1 MAPDTPTAAK
11 RSKQAPCTAA
21 SLPEEI
27 LSEILLLL
35 PSRYIL
41 RFRAVCRSWAALL
54 SSPAFKDV
62 YAVKAHARARRMDK
76 FVVFAP
82 SPNANGSM
90 AVYSCARG
98 ASVADPLLTVD
109 RVRVDFM
116 CLSSKP
122 CHGTMLFSD
131 TRSGVYWVCNP
142 STGECVPLPK
152 QRRGLMESS
161 AGLVYDDRTKERKVV
176 HLFKDMTHFGC
187 DIYALC
193 NPTQQWRPANQDVQL
208 LGFNILKFVLGTE
221 DSVTK
226 VPPVF
231 ANGCLH
237 WLAYPAYM
245 DTPDGQDAI
254 LCFSVDTE
262 TFTRLNAPSSVHL
275 AAEYKEL
282 DENLPAVPMHLAEL
296 EGSLCLVHD
305 LRGRGQGRSWLDV
318 WMLRD
323 HVANEWSLDYRI
335 VVTPLLARDVHSPRF
350 ITVLGSSSDG
360 DSCAGNEQEKKKI
373 LIATSQHQV
382 HAYDPKEGDIQLVFS
397 APKTNIRI
405 GQKEAAAALWLGLY
419 EDNVVQVEG
428 ANRRDKEV
436 LSAVTKI
443 LARLPVK
450 SIAHSMLV
458 CRQWRSLIESESFI
472 ISHMSMKRPKRIL
485 MASNGRARRA
495 FFEFTSVGN
504 WLQAASPALADTL
517 VNDKVMCSK
526 PCHGLNLISTNTDDF
541 LCNPC
546 TGAIKCLGR
555 HGKSHFT
562 SAGHQR
568 RHAFSVGRNIGFG
581 FDQSTGEHVAVEIG
595 YINGTLACVIKTSSE
610 KQWTC
615 IGKPPRMV
623 SDMPPA
629 HVDGTLYWTS
639 EPGHERVIVALDIS
653 TREFNILPCE
663 PSLKNDRRH
672 AFLVELKGML
682 SLVAVD
688 ASAGEMVIW
697 TMPKNM
703 SSWVGAYK
711 ICLDEHPDY
720 SLAKG
725 QVVMPVEIDDGND
738 GRILLNTGRA
748 LGYYDAKTGELDS
761 MYSLDQLKLPRSSLA
776 FPVLCQESLARI
788 QDDELP
794 IRVAPSVCDE
804 GCRPCEHPDHAD
816 TTLGQGRLLLLK
828 CEADACLDVG
838 DVYRSCCR
846 RLLCWSCQSRCI
858 EHCQTQT
865 FALRPDPVLPTHGPN
880 LVWNRLGPD
889 ASLPF
894 CHPSVPGPEYCYY
907 FPIVEGDVVRHVFM
921 SIRDYIQ
928 GKQWCRFAE
937 CGYRTEGDA
946 VKETWVRRYLKP

>member
-1 MAPDTPTAAK
+1 MAADTSTASK
-11 RSKQAPCTAA
+11 RIKRAPSTAA

-27 LSEILLLL
+27 VSEILLLL
-35 PSRYIL
+35 PSSSIL

-54 SSPAFKDV
+54 SSPAFKDA
-62 YAVKAHARARRMDK
+62 YAAKARARARRMDK

-82 SPNANGSM
+82 SPNANWSM
-90 AVYSCARG
+90 AAYSCARG
-98 ASVADPLLTVD
+98 ASVADPLFTVD

-122 CHGTMLFSD
+122 CHGAMLFSD
-131 TRSGVYWVCNP
+131 TRSGAYWVCNP
-142 STGECVPLPK
+142 STGECVPLPE
-152 QRRGLMESS
+152 QRRGLMQSS

-176 HLFKDMTHFGC
+176 HLFKDTTHFGC
-187 DIYALC
+187 EIYALC
-193 NPTQQWRPANQDVQL
+193 NPAQRWRPAKHDVQL
-208 LGFNILKFVLGTE
+208 LGFNILKFALGTE

-237 WLAYPAYM
+237 WLAYPANL

-296 EGSLCLVHD
+296 EGSLCVVHD
-305 LRGRGQGRSWLDV
+305 LRRRGQGRSWLDV

-323 HVANEWSLDYRI
+323 HFTNEWSLDYRI
-335 VVTPLLARDVHSPRF
+335 AVTPPLARDVHSPRF

-382 HAYDPKEGDIQLVFS
+382 HTYNPDKGDIELVFS
-397 APKTNIRI
+397 APETNIRI

-419 EDNVVQVEG
+419 EDNLARVERG
-428 ANRRDKEV
+428 NRRDKEV
-436 LSAVTKI
+436 LSALSKI
-443 LARLPVK
+443 IARLPVK

-458 CRQWRSLIESESFI
+458 CKQWRSLIESESFI
-472 ISHMSMKRPKRIL
+472 TSHMSMKRPKRIL
-485 MASNGRARRA
+485 MANNGLARRA
-495 FFEFTSVGN
+495 FFEFTSVAN
-504 WLQAASPALADTL
+504 WLQAARPALADSL
-517 VNDKVMCSK
+517 VKDKVICSK
-526 PCHGLNLISTNTDDF
+526 PCHRLNLISTHTDDF
-541 LCNPC
+541 MCNPY
-546 TGAIKCLGR
+546 TGATKCLGR
-555 HGKSHFT
+555 HGKSHLT
-562 SAGHQR
+562 PAGHHHG
-568 RHAFSVGRNIGFG
+568 HAFSVGRNIGFG

-595 YINGTLACVIKTSSE
+595 YINGTLACMIKTSSE
-610 KQWTC
+610 KQWSC

-629 HVDGTLYWTS
+629 HVDGTLYWMS

-663 PSLKNDRRH
+663 PSLKNDRRRH
-672 AFLVELKGML
+672 AFLAELKGTL

-688 ASAGEMVIW
+688 ASVGEMVIW
-697 TMPKNM
+697 TMMRSNM
-703 SSWVGAYK
+703 SSWVSAYK

-725 QVVMPVEIDDGND
+725 QVVMPVEIDDD
-738 GRILLNTGRA
+738 GDDARILLSTGRT
-748 LGYYDAKTGELDS
+748 LGYYDARTGELDNI
-761 MYSLDQLKLPRSSLA
+761 YSLDQLNLPRSSLA

-794 IRVAPSVCDE
+794 SRVAPSVRDE
-804 GCRPCEHPDHAD
+804 GCRPCEHPEHAD
-816 TTLGQGRLLLLK
+816 TTLGHGRLLLLK
-828 CEADACLDVG
+828 CEGGACLDVG

-846 RLLCWSCQSRCI
+846 IC
-858 EHCQTQT
+858 
-865 FALRPDPVLPTHGPN
+865 FAGVAKAA
-880 LVWNRLGPD
+880 
-889 ASLPF
+889 AS
-894 CHPSVPGPEYCYY
+894 S
-907 FPIVEGDVVRHVFM
+907 
-921 SIRDYIQ
+921 
-928 GKQWCRFAE
+928 
-937 CGYRTEGDA
+937 T
-946 VKETWVRRYLKP
+946 VRRLHYATIRCSQPTVLIGVGT